1 MKKYIFVG
9 ALLAI
14 CGWANAQTSLNPD
27 ISFIGDNRLSKTWSD
42 AEDGSDKLKLEMDE
56 IEIAAGGYLN
66 PYARADVILALPG
79 NGEIEIEE
87 AYATLLRG
95 LPLNLQIRAGQYLAD
110 FGRLNTQHP
119 HQWSWIERP
128 LMNQWFLGDEGLKDM
143 GINASSLIPI
153 GSSALTIS
161 ASLLDGNSL
170 LGEDFEGDDYRH
182 AGNVRASIFIP
193 HSEFSSIEAGVS
205 SLIAETDTSLDDMT
219 KFAGLDLKY
228 RWKPDSYRALT
239 ISAEGLMSNREV
251 PSEVDGTLEKVT
263 AGGAFAAIDYRFRKR
278 FNAGGFVDYSQ
289 SPSDDSYHQTGY
301 GIFGGFS
308 LVEES
313 YRLELMLRNDDG
325 TEFEDPVQ
333 TAILRLLWSLGPHKP
348 HVF

>member
-1 MKKYIFVG
+1 
-9 ALLAI
+9 
-14 CGWANAQTSLNPD
+14 
-27 ISFIGDNRLSKTWSD
+27 
-42 AEDGSDKLKLEMDE
+42 
-56 IEIAAGGYLN
+56 
-66 PYARADVILALPG
+66 
-79 NGEIEIEE
+79 
-87 AYATLLRG
+87 
-95 LPLNLQIRAGQYLAD
+95 
-110 FGRLNTQHP
+110 
-119 HQWSWIERP
+119 
-128 LMNQWFLGDEGLKDM
+128 
-143 GINASSLIPI
+143 
-153 GSSALTIS
+153 
-161 ASLLDGNSL
+161 
-170 LGEDFEGDDYRH
+170 
-182 AGNVRASIFIP
+182 
-193 HSEFSSIEAGVS
+193 
-205 SLIAETDTSLDDMT
+205 
-219 KFAGLDLKY
+219 
-228 RWKPDSYRALT
+228 
-239 ISAEGLMSNREV
+239 MSNREV